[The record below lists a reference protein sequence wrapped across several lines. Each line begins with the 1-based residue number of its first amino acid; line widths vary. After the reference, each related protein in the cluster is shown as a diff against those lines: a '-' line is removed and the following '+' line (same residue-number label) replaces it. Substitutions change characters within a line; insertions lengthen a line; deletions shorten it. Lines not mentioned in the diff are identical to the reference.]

1 MSAVLHMI
9 PAEKAGALPPLGV
22 KLPDDVAAS
31 FRGTPFADLYEE
43 ALNLL
48 RSRNITADELRYL
61 SRALTQLLAKRTTGE
76 AAAVSPFYIRQARL
90 SDVDALEGLV
100 KYWAKQGENLPRK
113 RADIIRNI
121 DSFAI
126 CERDG
131 RLDRPVPVFSFM
143 TRDSLKSVRSALPRH
158 SASGTRACDC

>member
-1 MSAVLHMI
+1 MNNASAQQKIFPLVPEHAASDMSAVLHMI

-22 KLPDDVAAS
+22 TLPDDVAAS

-76 AAAVSPFYIRQARL
+76 APQR
-90 SDVDALEGLV
+90 
-100 KYWAKQGENLPRK
+100 
-113 RADIIRNI
+113 
-121 DSFAI
+121 
-126 CERDG
+126 
-131 RLDRPVPVFSFM
+131 
-143 TRDSLKSVRSALPRH
+143 
-158 SASGTRACDC
+158 